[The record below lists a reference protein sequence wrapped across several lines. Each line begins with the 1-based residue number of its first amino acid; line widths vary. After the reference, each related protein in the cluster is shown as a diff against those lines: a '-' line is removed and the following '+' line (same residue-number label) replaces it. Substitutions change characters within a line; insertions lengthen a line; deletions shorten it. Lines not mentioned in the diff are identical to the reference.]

1 MMYINSSND
10 CVNIYTLCF
19 HRCGDLLPV
28 AYSSDGIVMAI
39 EHIKKSVYG
48 VMWHIERETP
58 FRNEEKNLFKEIFC
72 KGLS

>member
-1 MMYINSSND
+1 MS
-10 CVNIYTLCF
+10 
-19 HRCGDLLPV
+19 GDLLPV